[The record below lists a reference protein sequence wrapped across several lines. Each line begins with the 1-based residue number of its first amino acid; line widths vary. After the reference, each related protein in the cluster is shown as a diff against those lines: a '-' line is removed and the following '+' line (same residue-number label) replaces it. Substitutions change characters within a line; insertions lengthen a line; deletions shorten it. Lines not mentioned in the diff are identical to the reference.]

1 MSLVTIED
9 AINEHICAAFDRQ
22 LEFAEF
28 LGENYNWNIDV
39 TAGTLTLTTPQQDYV
54 LAMQLLGTESEAD
67 GTWLWSWANDASNL
81 PPESIHAA
89 LRVKAAGE
97 IYSIREMHDATPFQ
111 VDDTVNG
118 HTLSLMASGLTV
130 ADCYHRCPYQGGAL
144 FVLVF
149 DENYRAFIEQRR
161 ETEGFNAIARIAT
174 RFPQIISSVPVTNHH
189 RALAAYMKYYGME
202 ITDELDS
209 LTGTLPSGENIVATF
224 DNLNRLTDLSA
235 RAGSNAQ

>member
-39 TAGTLTLTTPQQDYV
+39 TAGTLTLATPQQNYV

-67 GTWLWSWANDASNL
+67 GTWLWAWANDASNL
-81 PPESIHAA
+81 PSESLHAA
-89 LRVKAAGE
+89 LRVKVAGE
-97 IYSIREMHDATPFQ
+97 TYSIREMHDATPFE

-118 HTLSLMASGLTV
+118 HTLALMASGLTV

-149 DENYRAFIEQRR
+149 DEQYRALIEQRR
-161 ETEGFNAIARIAT
+161 QSENVNVIARIAN

-189 RALAAYMKYYGME
+189 RALSAYMRHYGMDV
-202 ITDELDS
+202 TDEPGRLN
-209 LTGTLPSGENIVATF
+209 GTLPSGENIVATF

-235 RAGSNAQ
+235 RTGGAPQ